1 MDGIVFI
8 SSLRERSLE
17 YLILIIVKEI
27 NTRKNNILNHF
38 LLTLS
43 LFILVLSV
51 YIILTKISNH
61 NLKFDL
67 ENR

>member
-1 MDGIVFI
+1 LDGIVFI